1 MSKAVNTRASE
12 PEPVK
17 GPVDKAMEVLE
28 ALVETGGPHRLG
40 EIARRTGLAKPTVHR
55 HLRTLAEYGFAQP
68 AEGGSYRAGPRLL
81 GLAAAAL
88 HDSRDLALARP
99 VLADL
104 RRRTGLLA
112 QYAVRHGE
120 DAVLLALSE
129 PAREYRMYARPGGRV
144 PLHSSGTGL
153 AMLAAM
159 PADEVDTLLASA
171 APLTARTPHTPTDPA
186 ALRALLREAA
196 GAGYAV
202 DDEYEDLDVRSVAA
216 PVTDAEGLVVG
227 AIGISGLTFTLDE
240 QSVRLF
246 GPMVRAAARTVSAG
260 LGGTAP
266 AFRLV
271 DGDTEE
277 AEEAEGTTGTG
288 EGEPA

>member
-12 PEPVK
+12 PEPAK

-40 EIARRTGLAKPTVHR
+40 EIARRTGLTKPTVHR

-99 VLADL
+99 VLTDL

-112 QYAVRHGE
+112 QYAVRHAD
-120 DAVLLALSE
+120 DAVLLAQSE
-129 PAREYRMYARPGGRV
+129 PAREYRMYARPGNRV

-153 AMLAAM
+153 AMLSVL
-159 PADEVDTLLASA
+159 PADEADTLLEAG
-171 APLTARTPHTPTDPA
+171 PLAARTPHTPTDPA
-186 ALRALLREAA
+186 ALRTLLREAA
-196 GAGYAV
+196 GVGYAV
-202 DDEYEDLDVRSVAA
+202 DDEYEELDVRSVAA
-216 PVTDAEGLVVG
+216 PVVDGEGHVVG

-240 QSVRLF
+240 QSVEMF

-260 LGGTAP
+260 LGGNPP
-266 AFRLV
+266 AFRVV
-271 DGDTEE
+271 DVD
-277 AEEAEGTTGTG
+277 AEDG
-288 EGEPA
+288 ELA

>member
-12 PEPVK
+12 PEPAK

-40 EIARRTGLAKPTVHR
+40 EIARRTGLTKPTVHR

-99 VLADL
+99 VLTDL

-112 QYAVRHGE
+112 QYAVRHAD
-120 DAVLLALSE
+120 DAVLLAQSE
-129 PAREYRMYARPGGRV
+129 PAREYRMYARPGNRV

-153 AMLAAM
+153 AMLSVL
-159 PADEVDTLLASA
+159 PADEADTLLEAG
-171 APLTARTPHTPTDPA
+171 PLAARTPHTPTDPA
-186 ALRALLREAA
+186 ALRTLLREAA
-196 GAGYAV
+196 GVGYAV
-202 DDEYEDLDVRSVAA
+202 DDEYEELDVRSVAA
-216 PVTDAEGLVVG
+216 PVVDGEGRVVG

-240 QSVRLF
+240 QSVEMF

-260 LGGTAP
+260 LGGNPP
-266 AFRLV
+266 AFRVV
-271 DGDTEE
+271 DVD
-277 AEEAEGTTGTG
+277 AEDG
-288 EGEPA
+288 ELA

>member
-40 EIARRTGLAKPTVHR
+40 EIARRTGLTKPTVHR

-99 VLADL
+99 VLTDL

-112 QYAVRHGE
+112 QYAVRHAG
-120 DAVLLALSE
+120 DAVVLAQSE
-129 PAREYRMYARPGGRV
+129 PAREYRMYARPGSRA

-153 AMLAAM
+153 AMLSAL
-159 PADEVDTLLASA
+159 PAHETDTLMSAGPLA
-171 APLTARTPHTPTDPA
+171 ARTPHTLTDPA

-196 GAGYAV
+196 GVGYAV
-202 DDEYEDLDVRSVAA
+202 DDEYEELDVRSVAA
-216 PVTDAEGLVVG
+216 PVVDGEGQVVG
-227 AIGISGLTFTLDE
+227 AIGVSGLTFTLDE
-240 QSVRLF
+240 RSVDLF

-266 AFRLV
+266 TFRVV
-271 DGDTEE
+271 DVDVDVDSDADVEDGGL
-277 AEEAEGTTGTG
+277 A
-288 EGEPA
+288 